1 MNKMKYDLQ
10 YKRYSE
16 SAILIEWPSQIDEN
30 ILQDLLLFKKNIERV
45 YVKEIVEVI
54 SAYNSLLIYYN
65 ITIEDVYSEIFDL
78 KELYLSINDVLM
90 QKNRLWKIPVCYS
103 LKLAPDLG
111 SFLKAKSLTID
122 ELIVLHTT
130 PLYRVYFLGFLP
142 GFFYLGGLNEKLNL
156 PRKTTPALKVAKG
169 SVAIGGNQTGVYPSD
184 SPGGWHV
191 IGRSPIDFFNL
202 KKGTPCFVEPNDL
215 IQFVSVKES
224 EYNDIRTQIFNDMF
238 SLNPIEL

>member
-1 MNKMKYDLQ
+1 MKYDLQ

-30 ILQDLLLFKKNIERV
+30 ILKDLLLFKKNIERV
-45 YVKEIVEVI
+45 YIKEIVEVI

-65 ITIEDVYSEIFDL
+65 ITIEDVYSKIFDL

-90 QKNRLWKIPVCYS
+90 QKNKLWKIPVCYS

-111 SFLKAKSLTID
+111 SFLKSKSLTID

-191 IGRSPIDFFNL
+191 IGRSPIDFFDL
-202 KKGTPCFVEPNDL
+202 KKDAPCFVEPNDL

>member
-30 ILQDLLLFKKNIERV
+30 ILQDLLLFKRNIERV

-65 ITIEDVYSEIFDL
+65 ITIEDVYSKIFDL

-103 LKLAPDLG
+103 LKLASDLG
-111 SFLKAKSLTID
+111 SFLKAKYLTID

-142 GFFYLGGLNEKLNL
+142 GFFYLGGLSEKLNL

-202 KKGTPCFVEPNDL
+202 KKDTPCFVEPNDL

>member
-30 ILQDLLLFKKNIERV
+30 ILQDLLLFRRNIERV

-65 ITIEDVYSEIFDL
+65 ITIEDVYSKIFDL

-215 IQFVSVKES
+215 IQFMSVKES

>member
-1 MNKMKYDLQ
+1 MKYDLQ

-30 ILQDLLLFKKNIERV
+30 ILQDLLLFRRNIERV

-65 ITIEDVYSEIFDL
+65 ITIEDVYSKIFDL

-215 IQFVSVKES
+215 IQFMSVKES

>member
-1 MNKMKYDLQ
+1 MKYDLQ

-30 ILQDLLLFKKNIERV
+30 ILQDLLLFKRNIERV

-65 ITIEDVYSEIFDL
+65 ITIEDVYSKVFDL

-156 PRKTTPALKVAKG
+156 PRKTTPALKVTKG

-215 IQFVSVKES
+215 IQFMSVEES